1 MILIQ
6 LLLTSMASH
15 GTQDGLSGSVKR
27 GFDELWVL
35 ENKEPGALAYY
46 EDWVSKKISNL
57 TDGAFECEIKI
68 KFPKYLVT
76 LLWS

>member
-27 GFDELWVL
+27 GFDELWAL
-35 ENKEPGALAYY
+35 ETKEPGALAYY
-46 EDWVSKKISNL
+46 EDWVRNRFSVNFLRK
-57 TDGAFECEIKI
+57 
-68 KFPKYLVT
+68 
-76 LLWS
+76 